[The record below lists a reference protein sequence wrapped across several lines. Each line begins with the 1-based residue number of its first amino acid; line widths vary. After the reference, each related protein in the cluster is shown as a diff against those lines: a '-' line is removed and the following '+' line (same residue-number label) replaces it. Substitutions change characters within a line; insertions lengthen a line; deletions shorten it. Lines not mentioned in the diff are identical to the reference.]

1 MDGAVQY
8 STWVPSRDG
17 NCGQRQCK
25 AFRCSLCKKSTW
37 HSYLQHLGESAE
49 SWAATDEAV
58 QVLVPGCI
66 RWMVCHQVDGLIIL
80 ITFVSSKEQYL
91 YMYVVI
97 HGSCIRQHL
106 GIRLMHPSNMI
117 FIEVC
122 LRG

>member
-1 MDGAVQY
+1 MQVTLAGLRSELVQPKMCKEPV
-8 STWVPSRDG
+8 TADMLRAMVDLV
-17 NCGQRQCK
+17 GQEP
-25 AFRCSLCKKSTW
+25 L
-37 HSYLQHLGESAE
+37 HLHQ
-49 SWAATDEAV
+49 TIHLM
-58 QVLVPGCI
+58 QPG
-66 RWMVCHQVDGLIIL
+66 
-80 ITFVSSKEQYL
+80 TFVSSKEQYL